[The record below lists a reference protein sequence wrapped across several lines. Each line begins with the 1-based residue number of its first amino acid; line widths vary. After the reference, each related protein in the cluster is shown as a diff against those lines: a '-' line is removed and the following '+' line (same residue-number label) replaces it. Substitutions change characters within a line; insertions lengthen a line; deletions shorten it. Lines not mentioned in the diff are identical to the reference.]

1 VAPAPSRDTLQPVL
15 FPLHLELTGKRVV
28 VVGGGPVALR
38 RARAAHAC
46 GGDVL
51 LVAPSFPGGEQP
63 DDLPFRVET
72 RPFADDDLDGAWLV
86 LTCTGVV
93 DAHVAELC
101 RRQRVWCVRSDDHR
115 GSDAWVPAVMRV
127 DEVVV
132 SITSGR
138 DPRRSVRLRDTLV
151 ARWRELD
158 AGRS

>member
-1 VAPAPSRDTLQPVL
+1 ML

-46 GGDVL
+46 GADLL
-51 LVAPSFPGGEQP
+51 LVTTSLPGGEHP
-63 DDLPFRVET
+63 EDLPFQVAL

-86 LTCTGVV
+86 LSCTGTV
-93 DAHVAELC
+93 DDHVAALC
-101 RRQRVWCVRSDDHR
+101 RERRVWCVRSDDHR
-115 GSDAWVPAVMRV
+115 ASDAWVPAVMRV